1 MAKEHIAVQTEIIT
15 SDERDID
22 TRFGKIKISSS
33 NKISFPHG
41 MIGMPEVHNFA
52 LAPCPIK
59 KYSHF
64 TLLQSLD
71 NEELC
76 FLTLPVASSLYKNP
90 DSLISSNDIESVCS
104 AFGIKE
110 ENLAVILIA
119 TIHND
124 ENNQLSNIS
133 VNLRAP
139 IILDTSNKVGGQY
152 VFLRSEYAI
161 RHFLKEQDNY
171 YLG

>member
-1 MAKEHIAVQTEIIT
+1 MAKEHIAVQTEIVT
-15 SDERDID
+15 SEEREVN

-41 MIGMPEVHNFA
+41 MIGMPEANNFA

-76 FLTLPVASSLYKNP
+76 FLTLPVASNFYKAT

-104 AFGIKE
+104 AFSIKE

-124 ENNQLSNIS
+124 EENKLSTIS

-139 IILDTSNKVGGQY
+139 IILDTSSKVGGQY
-152 VFLRSEYAI
+152 VFLRSEYPI
-161 RHFLKEQDNY
+161 RYFLKDQDNY
-171 YLG
+171 YLE